1 MRDPGFDLE
10 FGPDLDRGQVH
21 TLEGIVAAMLLLTS
35 VIFALQMTSVTPLS
49 ASTSSQHVENQ
60 EHASAEGVLAAAAE
74 SGALR
79 RAVLFWNASG
89 DRFYNA
95 TEDRYYTREPPDN
108 DLGDALDRAFGTRG
122 IAFNVYVTFQAGSGS
137 ATQTQR
143 MVYVGRPSDNAVRAT
158 RTVVLADDAQL
169 VDHESAKT
177 GDQVGDTGFYAPDVT
192 SGSVYN
198 ALRVEVVV
206 WRI

>member
-1 MRDPGFDLE
+1 MRDVD
-10 FGPDLDRGQVH
+10 PDLGLNIDRGQVH
-21 TLEGIVAAMLLLTS
+21 TLEGVVAAMLLLTS

-60 EHASAEGVLAAAAE
+60 EHASAEGVLAGAAE

-79 RAVLFWNASG
+79 RAVLFWNTSG
-89 DRFYNA
+89 NQFHNA
-95 TEDRYYTREPPDN
+95 TEDRYYTRGPPDN
-108 DLGDALDRAFGTRG
+108 EFGDDLDRAFGTRG
-122 IAFNVYVTFQAGSGS
+122 IAFNVYVTFQAGNGN
-137 ATQTQR
+137 ATQRQR

-158 RTVVLADDAQL
+158 RTVILSDDAKL
-169 VDHESAKT
+169 VDHEGDKT
-177 GDQVGDTGFYAPDVT
+177 GARVGETDFYAPNVA

-198 ALRVEVVV
+198 TLRVEVVV

>member
-1 MRDPGFDLE
+1 MPSI
-10 FGPDLDRGQVH
+10 GPDLDRGQVH
-21 TLEGIVAAMLLLTS
+21 TLEAVVAAMLLLTS

-60 EHASAEGVLAAAAE
+60 EHASAEGVLSGTAE

-89 DRFYNA
+89 NQFYN
-95 TEDRYYTREPPDN
+95 TTNDRYYTQEPPDN
-108 DLGDALDRAFGTRG
+108 DFGDALDRAFGTRG

-158 RTVVLADDAQL
+158 RTVVLSDDARL
-169 VDHESAKT
+169 VDHEGAKT
-177 GDQVGDTGFYAPDVT
+177 GDRVGDTAFYAPDVPA
-192 SGSVYN
+192 GSVYN

>member
-1 MRDPGFDLE
+1 
-10 FGPDLDRGQVH
+10 
-21 TLEGIVAAMLLLTS
+21 
-35 VIFALQMTSVTPLS
+35 MTSVTPLS

-60 EHASAEGVLAAAAE
+60 EHASAEGVLAGAAE

-89 DRFYNA
+89 NEFNNA
-95 TEDRYYTREPPDN
+95 TEDRYYTRGPPDN
-108 DLGDALDRAFGTRG
+108 DFGDELDRAFGTRG
-122 IAFNVYVTFQAGSGS
+122 IAFNVYVTFQAGNGN

-143 MVYVGRPSDNAVRAT
+143 MVYVGKPSDNAVRVT
-158 RTVVLADDAQL
+158 RTVVLSDDAQL
-169 VDHESAKT
+169 LDHEGAKT
-177 GDQVGDTGFYAPDVT
+177 GDSVDESGFYAPNVA

-198 ALRVEVVV
+198 VLRVEVVV

>member
-1 MRDPGFDLE
+1 VRA
-10 FGPDLDRGQVH
+10 QAH
-21 TLEGIVAAMLLLTS
+21 TLEAIAAGIVVLAS
-35 VIFALQMTSVTPLS
+35 VVFALQVTAVTPLS

-60 EHASAEGVLAAAAE
+60 EHASAEGVLAGAAE

-89 DRFYNA
+89 DRFHNA
-95 TEDRYYTREPPDN
+95 TEGRYYSREPPDN
-108 DLGDALDRAFGTRG
+108 EFGNALDRAFGTRG
-122 IAFNVYVTFQAGSGS
+122 IAFNVYVSFQAGSGS

-143 MVYVGRPSDNAVRAT
+143 MVYVGKPSDNAVRAT
-158 RTVVLADDAQL
+158 RTVVLSNDAQL

-177 GDQVGDTGFYAPDVT
+177 GNRVGDARFYAPDVT
-192 SGSVYN
+192 NGSVYN